1 VNSVPDSRQLG
12 FGQVALELDQSVAPP
27 VEQLRDLIRLSDPAL
42 SELEFDQLLDELLI
56 RVRDLLGVDTAAIL
70 LLDDGREE
78 LVARAAKGIEEEV
91 EQGVRIPIG
100 RGFAGRIAKERV
112 GIFIAD
118 VDHADIMNPILR
130 EKGIRSLL
138 GVPLIVEGELIG
150 VLHVGALRPRVFDL
164 RDLAVL
170 DLAAARAAPAIERAK
185 LLNVL
190 EREHRNA
197 AMLQRSLLPRRFGT
211 VHGVTVAARYL
222 PARDEVGGD
231 WFDMIQLPYGRVGI
245 VIGDVVG
252 HGLAAATLM
261 GQLRTALRAYALAGN
276 GPGET
281 LRLVDQFA
289 VSLEE
294 EAMGSAALAVVDQ
307 EDEVVTFA
315 SAGHLPPILLSAD
328 GQARVVEVAPAP
340 PLGAFGFKDCPEH
353 ELPLAAGD
361 MMLLYTDGL
370 IERRGIS
377 LWSSIESLVAA
388 VTGVQSPE
396 EACLTVMDR
405 LVPDRGPTDDVA
417 VIAVQNDPVPA
428 VLELDMA
435 AYPKTLAPLRH
446 ALRRWLQAQAVER
459 EVAIEVT
466 IAVNEACANT
476 IEHAY
481 GPSRGRFSVHA
492 ERRNGCIEVT
502 VRDQGRWRLP
512 RGEHR
517 GRGLKIIDAAM
528 DEVEMRAGAAGTA
541 VTMRRH
547 LKP

>member
-1 VNSVPDSRQLG
+1 
-12 FGQVALELDQSVAPP
+12 
-27 VEQLRDLIRLSDPAL
+27 
-42 SELEFDQLLDELLI
+42 
-56 RVRDLLGVDTAAIL
+56 
-70 LLDDGREE
+70 
-78 LVARAAKGIEEEV
+78 
-91 EQGVRIPIG
+91 
-100 RGFAGRIAKERV
+100 
-112 GIFIAD
+112 
-118 VDHADIMNPILR
+118 
-130 EKGIRSLL
+130 
-138 GVPLIVEGELIG
+138 
-150 VLHVGALRPRVFDL
+150 
-164 RDLAVL
+164 
-170 DLAAARAAPAIERAK
+170 
-185 LLNVL
+185 
-190 EREHRNA
+190 
-197 AMLQRSLLPRRFGT
+197 
-211 VHGVTVAARYL
+211 
-222 PARDEVGGD
+222 
-231 WFDMIQLPYGRVGI
+231 
-245 VIGDVVG
+245 
-252 HGLAAATLM
+252 
-261 GQLRTALRAYALAGN
+261 
-276 GPGET
+276 
-281 LRLVDQFA
+281 
-289 VSLEE
+289 
-294 EAMGSAALAVVDQ
+294 
-307 EDEVVTFA
+307 
-315 SAGHLPPILLSAD
+315 
-328 GQARVVEVAPAP
+328 
-340 PLGAFGFKDCPEH
+340 
-353 ELPLAAGD
+353 